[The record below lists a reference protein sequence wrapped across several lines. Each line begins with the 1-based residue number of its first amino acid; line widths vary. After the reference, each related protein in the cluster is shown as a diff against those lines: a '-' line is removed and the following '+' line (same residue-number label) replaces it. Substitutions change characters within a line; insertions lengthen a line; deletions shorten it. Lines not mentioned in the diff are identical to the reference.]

1 LTAWDARIA
10 DRMRR
15 PGCLL
20 VEVTE
25 AGSYSEANTKALP
38 QTERPTL

>member
-1 LTAWDARIA
+1 LTEWDARIA

-25 AGSYSEANTKALP
+25 AGSYSEANAEG
-38 QTERPTL
+38 QASADDNA